1 MKNIGKSLLWLY
13 GFIANLITY
22 IQGLE
27 KTLDWLNERFPELIS
42 YVIVSIN
49 TILLVF
55 LLFYIPLLL
64 FIYATL
70 PYRKTIGTHK
80 IECKPFNLFRY
91 KFINKNGKLLK
102 VVHRGIYHQSYK
114 IKEDIRKG
122 RVLDKE
128 QLQDRIG
135 DFLKYVGLS
144 LKDIFSLSLS
154 INVKLLS
161 YSSDKS
167 LLLSPCI
174 QVSSSNERSGLSSE
188 RNLTNKYIVLL
199 DNRADLKNAFSD
211 AKHYDQHDTHKTYRV
226 NSVFNFLMNSKK
238 KYWMSNDLSKD
249 MSEKFF
255 FTSSDNYPIHYNSFA
270 VFKIAPP
277 ERDVMPEGLL
287 IFDTIDKGRFVEE
300 ECSQL
305 MGFVAHLLYEL
316 FLEYYNY
323 EQKKETERK
332 EALSEGN
339 NQRER
344 SKRHFK

>member
-1 MKNIGKSLLWLY
+1 MKKICNCLLWIY

-22 IQGLE
+22 ITGLE
-27 KTLDWLNERFPELIS
+27 KTLDWLNERFPEIIS
-42 YVIVSIN
+42 YVIVGFN

-55 LLFYIPLLL
+55 LLVYVPLLL
-64 FIYATL
+64 IIYATL
-70 PYRKTIGTHK
+70 PYRKNIGTHK

-91 KFINKNGKLLK
+91 KFLNKNGKLLK
-102 VVHRGIYHQSYK
+102 VVHHGIYHQAYK

-122 RVLDKE
+122 RISDKE
-128 QLQDRIG
+128 QLQERIA

-161 YSSDKS
+161 YSSENY
-167 LLLSPCI
+167 LLLSPYI
-174 QVSSSNERSGLSSE
+174 QVSSANERDDLSSE

-199 DNRADLKNAFSD
+199 DNQADLKNAYFD
-211 AKHYDQHDTHKTYRV
+211 AKHYDQHDTPKAYRV
-226 NSVFNFLMNSKK
+226 NSIFNYLMNSKK

-249 MSEKFF
+249 MSEEYF
-255 FTSSDNYPIHYNSFA
+255 FTSSENYPIHYNSFA

-323 EQKKETERK
+323 EKTKETESK
-332 EALSEGN
+332 EAL
-339 NQRER
+339 
-344 SKRHFK
+344 